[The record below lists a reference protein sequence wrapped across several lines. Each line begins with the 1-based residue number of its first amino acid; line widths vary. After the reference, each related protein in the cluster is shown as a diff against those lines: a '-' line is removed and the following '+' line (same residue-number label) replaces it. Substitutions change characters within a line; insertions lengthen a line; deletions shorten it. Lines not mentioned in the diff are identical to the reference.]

1 MGHGVRKENISRFS
15 DAYTWRGV
23 GGTWKR
29 VESFPL
35 IWAGEQVWDKL
46 MVWRGRGHAGSQLP
60 RGGGGEYQLR
70 RNSWFPAE
78 TKKNCFLWVQKT
90 LQVGLERWFWCKYS
104 GLYLHSAGC
113 LRSCS
118 GGVRFPRPVYDKVR
132 KWPPK
137 NQAKPILWNQRPSEE
152 AGTGSATF

>member
-60 RGGGGEYQLR
+60 RGGGGSISYDAILGSRLR
-70 RNSWFPAE
+70 P
-78 TKKNCFLWVQKT
+78 KKLLSLSSENT
-90 LQVGLERWFWCKYS
+90 S
-104 GLYLHSAGC
+104 G
-113 LRSCS
+113 
-118 GGVRFPRPVYDKVR
+118 
-132 KWPPK
+132 
-137 NQAKPILWNQRPSEE
+137 
-152 AGTGSATF
+152 

>member
-78 TKKNCFLWVQKT
+78 TKKIAFSEFRKHFGLKWKDDFDASILDFICRVLDVCAVA
-90 LQVGLERWFWCKYS
+90 QV
-104 GLYLHSAGC
+104 
-113 LRSCS
+113 
-118 GGVRFPRPVYDKVR
+118 V
-132 KWPPK
+132 
-137 NQAKPILWNQRPSEE
+137 
-152 AGTGSATF
+152 

>member
-78 TKKNCFLWVQKT
+78 TKKMLSLSSENT
-90 LQVGLERWFWCKYS
+90 S
-104 GLYLHSAGC
+104 G
-113 LRSCS
+113 
-118 GGVRFPRPVYDKVR
+118 
-132 KWPPK
+132 
-137 NQAKPILWNQRPSEE
+137 
-152 AGTGSATF
+152 